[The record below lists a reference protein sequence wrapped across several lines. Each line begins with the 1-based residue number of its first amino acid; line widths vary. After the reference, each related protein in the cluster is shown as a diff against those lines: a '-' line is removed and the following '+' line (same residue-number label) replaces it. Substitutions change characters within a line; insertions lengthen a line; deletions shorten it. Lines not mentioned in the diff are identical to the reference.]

1 MTVTVWKY
9 PKRDEWKSIMA
20 RPQMDLISLSRTVSD
35 ILESVR
41 CEGDDALRRYE
52 KQFDRVVLDALQV
65 TPAEM
70 EEGVAA
76 VPESLKKAIRQAID
90 NIRKFHASQA
100 IEVKKVETSPGVW
113 CWQKP
118 VGIEKVGLYVPGGT
132 APLFSTVLMLAV
144 PARLAGCHEIVMCTP
159 PGKEQSHP
167 AQRCTRADQSRNPS
181 KPRPASRDPAP
192 DRSRHPAGP
201 ARCRGAGRQHQNNS
215 AAGPG

>member
-9 PKRDEWKSIMA
+9 PKRDEWKVIMA

-132 APLFSTVLMLAV
+132 D
-144 PARLAGCHEIVMCTP
+144 AGC
-159 PGKEQSHP
+159 PGSFGGL
-167 AQRCTRADQSRNPS
+167 SRNRDVYS
-181 KPRPASRDPAP
+181 SRKGGEDSPRYIVCGS
-192 DRSRHPAGP
+192 
-201 ARCRGAGRQHQNNS
+201 
-215 AAGPG
+215 

>member
-52 KQFDRVVLDALQV
+52 KQFDRVVL
-65 TPAEM
+65 
-70 EEGVAA
+70 EGIAA
-76 VPESLKKAIRQAID
+76 VPESLNKAIRQAVD
-90 NIRKFHASQA
+90 NFRKFHVSQA
-100 IEVKKVETSPGVW
+100 IEVKKVETTPGVW

-159 PGKEQSHP
+159 PGKEGKIAP
-167 AQRCTRADQSRNPS
+167 AILYAARETGV
-181 KPRPASRDPAP
+181 
-192 DRSRHPAGP
+192 DRIFKL
-201 ARCRGAGRQHQNNS
+201 
-215 AAGPG
+215 

>member
-65 TPAEM
+65 TPVEM
-70 EEGVAA
+70 EEGIVA
-76 VPESLKKAIRQAID
+76 VPESLKKAIRQAVD

-100 IEVKKVETSPGVW
+100 IEVKK
-113 CWQKP
+113 
-118 VGIEKVGLYVPGGT
+118 
-132 APLFSTVLMLAV
+132 
-144 PARLAGCHEIVMCTP
+144 
-159 PGKEQSHP
+159 
-167 AQRCTRADQSRNPS
+167 
-181 KPRPASRDPAP
+181 
-192 DRSRHPAGP
+192 
-201 ARCRGAGRQHQNNS
+201 
-215 AAGPG
+215 

>member
-20 RPQMDLISLSRTVSD
+20 RPQMDLIALSRTVSD

-70 EEGVAA
+70 EEGIAA

-90 NIRKFHASQA
+90 NIRKF
-100 IEVKKVETSPGVW
+100 
-113 CWQKP
+113 
-118 VGIEKVGLYVPGGT
+118 
-132 APLFSTVLMLAV
+132 
-144 PARLAGCHEIVMCTP
+144 LAGYRGE
-159 PGKEQSHP
+159 K
-167 AQRCTRADQSRNPS
+167 SRNLAWGVVLAEACGNR
-181 KPRPASRDPAP
+181 KSR
-192 DRSRHPAGP
+192 SV
-201 ARCRGAGRQHQNNS
+201 CAGRYSS
-215 AAGPG
+215 AFFYGTDAGCSSSFGGLS

>member
-20 RPQMDLISLSRTVSD
+20 RPQMDLIALSRTVSD
-35 ILESVR
+35 ILESVQ
-41 CEGDDALRRYE
+41 CEGDNALRRYE

-70 EEGVAA
+70 EEGIAA

-144 PARLAGCHEIVMCTP
+144 PAPFGGL
-159 PGKEQSHP
+159 S
-167 AQRCTRADQSRNPS
+167 
-181 KPRPASRDPAP
+181 
-192 DRSRHPAGP
+192 
-201 ARCRGAGRQHQNNS
+201 
-215 AAGPG
+215 